1 MSKWRVSVQWDTE
14 VEAADEGTA
23 LDVAYDQEFSFY
35 KEAEAEWLDFEDEE
49 E

>member
-1 MSKWRVSVQWDTE
+1 MAKWRVSVQWDTE
-14 VEAADEGTA
+14 VEADDEGDA
-23 LDVAYDQEFSFY
+23 LAAADNEFSFY